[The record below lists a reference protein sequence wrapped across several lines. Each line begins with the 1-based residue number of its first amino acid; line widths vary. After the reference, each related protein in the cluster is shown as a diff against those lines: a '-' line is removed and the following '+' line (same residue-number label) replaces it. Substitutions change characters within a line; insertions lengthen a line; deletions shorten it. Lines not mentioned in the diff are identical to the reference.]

1 MKSIRIRLIASMA
14 VLIAFFALQAIAV
27 TWFTNAQSVQTSALI
42 RTNTQSSAQL
52 TELATLAQQI
62 RRYEKEYFVY
72 VQNEEKRNGY
82 IKEFDGASVRIG
94 KLIDAILANT
104 GGAYSKA
111 DISEINRWRDAHAF
125 YASEMTR
132 IFNEVRRIQADVA
145 AAPAPAP
152 APAAAGKATPAA
164 TAAQAPVA
172 QAPKLPT
179 PAEANDLIKAGKD
192 RFGAELIA
200 GVNKMGKAKTEAT
213 LGLAQGTTEGYQQLL
228 SVVVATVLA
237 GIAIAVF
244 LIPDLAGGHHPP
256 DPRPG
261 RSGRHGGA
269 WRPGQTVCHHQRAG
283 VRAAGE
289 IAGTHA
295 CGTVGADAPRQGQG
309 RRRSAVAAGLLAD
322 QLVQL
327 VGLKAFAARRVVGHT
342 VARLA

>member
-72 VQNEEKRNGY
+72 VQNEEKRDGY
-82 IKEFDGASVRIG
+82 IKEFDGAAARIG

-111 DISEINRWRDAHAF
+111 EISEINRWRDAHTF
-125 YASEMTR
+125 YVSEMTR
-132 IFNEVRRIQADVA
+132 IFNDVRRIQADLA
-145 AAPAPAP
+145 AAPAPVP
-152 APAAAGKATPAA
+152 APAAAAKGTPAA
-164 TAAQAPVA
+164 TAAQAPVV

-213 LGLAQGTTEGYQQLL
+213 LGLAQGTTAGYQQLL

-244 LIPDLAGGHHPP
+244 LILTLPAAITRPIRALAE
-256 DPRPG
+256 
-261 RSGRHGGA
+261 
-269 WRPGQTVCHHQRAG
+269 V
-283 VRAAGE
+283 
-289 IAGTHA
+289 
-295 CGTVGADAPRQGQG
+295 AD
-309 RRRSAVAAGLLAD
+309 
-322 QLVQL
+322 
-327 VGLKAFAARRVVGHT
+327 T
-342 VARLA
+342 VARGDLDKPFAATNVPEFEPLVKSLERMRVALSVLTRRAKAKAATEVL

>member
-82 IKEFDGASVRIG
+82 IKEFDGTSVRIG
-94 KLIDAILANT
+94 KLIDAILANP

-111 DISEINRWRDAHAF
+111 EISEINRWRDAHAF

-132 IFNEVRRIQADVA
+132 IFNEVKRIQADIA
-145 AAPAPAP
+145 AAPAPVP
-152 APAAAGKATPAA
+152 AVAGKATPAA
-164 TAAQAPVA
+164 TATQAPVS

-244 LIPDLAGGHHPP
+244 LILTLPGAITRPIRALAE
-256 DPRPG
+256 
-261 RSGRHGGA
+261 
-269 WRPGQTVCHHQRAG
+269 V
-283 VRAAGE
+283 
-289 IAGTHA
+289 
-295 CGTVGADAPRQGQG
+295 AD
-309 RRRSAVAAGLLAD
+309 
-322 QLVQL
+322 
-327 VGLKAFAARRVVGHT
+327 T
-342 VARLA
+342 VARGDLDKPFAATNVPEFEPLVKSLERMRVALSVLTRRAKAKAAAEVL

>member
-82 IKEFDGASVRIG
+82 IKEFDGTSVRIG
-94 KLIDAILANT
+94 KLIDAILANP

-111 DISEINRWRDAHAF
+111 EISEINRWRDAHAF

-132 IFNEVRRIQADVA
+132 IFSDVRRIQADVA
-145 AAPAPAP
+145 AAPPPAPVPAIVGKGTPAP
-152 APAAAGKATPAA
+152 A
-164 TAAQAPVA
+164 AAQAPVA

-192 RFGAELIA
+192 RFGSELIA
-200 GVNKMGKAKTEAT
+200 GVSKMGKAKTEAT

-244 LIPDLAGGHHPP
+244 LILTLPAAITRPIRALAE
-256 DPRPG
+256 
-261 RSGRHGGA
+261 
-269 WRPGQTVCHHQRAG
+269 V
-283 VRAAGE
+283 
-289 IAGTHA
+289 
-295 CGTVGADAPRQGQG
+295 AD
-309 RRRSAVAAGLLAD
+309 
-322 QLVQL
+322 
-327 VGLKAFAARRVVGHT
+327 T
-342 VARLA
+342 VARGDLDKPFAATNVPEFEPLVKSLERMRVALSVLTRRAKAKAAAEVL

>member
-237 GIAIAVF
+237 GIGIAVF
-244 LIPDLAGGHHPP
+244 LILTLPAAITRPIRALAE
-256 DPRPG
+256 
-261 RSGRHGGA
+261 
-269 WRPGQTVCHHQRAG
+269 V
-283 VRAAGE
+283 
-289 IAGTHA
+289 
-295 CGTVGADAPRQGQG
+295 AD
-309 RRRSAVAAGLLAD
+309 
-322 QLVQL
+322 
-327 VGLKAFAARRVVGHT
+327 T
-342 VARLA
+342 VARGELDKPFATTNVPEFEPLVKSLERMRVALSVLTRRAKAKAAAEVL